1 MPKKA
6 LRTTSTIK
14 SFDEKLF
21 RLLVGQV
28 KDHAI
33 FMIDPNGYILSW
45 NEGAAHIKGYTEAE
59 IIGKHISVFYLPE
72 EVKNNEPQKNLN
84 EALKHGIHEVEDWRV
99 RKDGSVFWANVVF
112 TALYNDEGHLIGF
125 AKVTRDIT
133 EQKKL
138 NDRKTQLNAV
148 LEQRV
153 VENTE
158 KIVANESRFKQ
169 LIENSH
175 DGISLMDEN
184 LKLIYRSKSAQR
196 INGWSNDDKDLMS
209 VAELA
214 HPDDKEMLGKLINN
228 ILNTPGKP
236 FIVTYRSKHKLGHYI
251 WVECVYT
258 NMLNDVNI
266 NAIVCN
272 FRDVSERKLK
282 DEEIRKKTS
291 QVENILESITEGF
304 IALDENFYYTYVNKK
319 IGEMIGCD
327 PNSLIGKHIWS
338 EFPEA
343 VNSETYKTFNQALK
357 EQRYIYSED
366 YLASANLWYA
376 SHIYPTGKGLSV
388 FIRDI
393 SDRKKAEAEIEKT
406 HNQLLEASATQAA
419 ILNALPPNIVLV
431 NEKGK
436 IIAVNKSWKKF
447 ALANNLGVPQY
458 GIGYSYLAIAE
469 TATGI
474 NKTTNNKISKGLKD
488 VIAGNKKEFSLE
500 YECHV
505 SNKRVWYQVIVAPLA
520 DTTQKGAVILH
531 IDITDRKLAE
541 EALIQSEAN
550 LRSVFENTD
559 LIIVLFDNDLNIVSF
574 NTNAKKHGLANFRKK
589 LKIGASAYNYFPK
602 ERKAIIQQIVQKVI
616 TCNETGCYETSY
628 FINDTI
634 VWYEVKW
641 ICVVNNNEESIG
653 VILTLKNI
661 TEKKHA
667 NLERDKIT
675 ADLVQRN
682 KDLEQFTYIVSHNLR
697 APVAN
702 IRGLSNL
709 LNGFGA
715 GDEADSSAALQALS
729 YSANNLDKVI
739 LDLNNILQIGNQV
752 NNEIEI
758 ISLPDLVEEIK
769 SGIHEMVR
777 KNKASIVYDFKA
789 LDELY
794 TLKGYMYSIFQNLV
808 INSIKYKRQNVPPKI
823 EISSAIVGDS
833 IHLCFKDNGK
843 GIDLVKNSPH
853 LFGLYKRFDM
863 TVEGKGMGLFMV
875 KLQTE
880 SLGGTINIKSEVNK
894 GTEFILEFP
903 MKLKRNK
910 IIPDARLK

>member
-6 LRTTSTIK
+6 LRTTSSIK

-45 NEGAAHIKGYTEAE
+45 NQGAAHIKGYTEAE

-72 EVKNNEPQKNLN
+72 DVENNEPRKNLN
-84 EALKHGIHEVEDWRV
+84 EALKHGIHEVEGWRV
-99 RKDGSVFWANVVF
+99 RKGGSSFWANVVF
-112 TALYNDEGHLIGF
+112 TTLYNDEGHLIGF

-158 KIVANESRFKQ
+158 KIVANDSRFKQ

-196 INGWSNDDKDLMS
+196 INGWSNDDKDLIS
-209 VAELA
+209 VTELV
-214 HPDDKEMLGKLINN
+214 HPDDKKMLHELINDV
-228 ILNTPGKP
+228 LNTPNTP
-236 FIVTYRSKHKLGHYI
+236 FIATYRSKHKLGHYI

-272 FRDVSERKLK
+272 FRDVTERKLK

-291 QVENILESITEGF
+291 QVEKILESITEGF
-304 IALDENFYYTYVNKK
+304 IALDENLYYTYVNKK
-319 IGEMIGCD
+319 IGEMVGCD
-327 PNSLIGKHIWS
+327 PTSLIGKHIWT

-436 IIAVNKSWKKF
+436 IIAVNESWKKF

-469 TATGI
+469 AATGI
-474 NKTTNNKISKGLKD
+474 NKATNNKISKGLKD
-488 VIAGNKKEFSLE
+488 VVVGNKKEFSLE
-500 YECHV
+500 YECYV
-505 SNKRVWYQVIVAPLA
+505 SNKKVWYQVIVAPLA
-520 DTTQKGAVILH
+520 DNTQKGAVILH

-589 LKIGASAYNYFPK
+589 LKIGASAYSYFPK
-602 ERKAIIQQIVQKVI
+602 ERKTIIQQIVQKVI
-616 TCNETGCYETSY
+616 TYNETVCYETSY

-661 TEKKHA
+661 TEKKHV

-709 LNGFGA
+709 LNGFNV
-715 GDEADSSAALQALS
+715 GDEADASAALQALS
-729 YSANNLDKVI
+729 YSVNNLDKVI
-739 LDLNNILQIGNQV
+739 IDLNNILQIGKEV

-777 KNKASIVYDFKA
+777 KSKASIIYNFKA

-808 INSIKYKRQNVPPKI
+808 INSIKYKRQGVPPKI
-823 EISSAIVGDS
+823 EISSTIVGDS
-833 IHLCFKDNGK
+833 IHLSFKDNGK
-843 GIDLVKNSPH
+843 GIDLVKNMPH

-880 SLGGTINIKSEVNK
+880 SLGGTINVKSEINK

-910 IIPDARLK
+910 IIPDARL